1 MDINYLS
8 STGLTTNLAASIV
21 ESGDNYIRFSNG
33 IQMCFGSVATNNV
46 IDQMQSFTK
55 GEYHDLKNVITYPKP
70 FVIRTGVAPFTIAI
84 RSNGF
89 PFEAPTIDNCIIVI
103 GTSSTET
110 SMGLRIYTLADRDY
124 SNEGV
129 AAFDMGYLAIGKW
142 K

>member
-8 STGLTTNLAASIV
+8 ATGLTASLTASIV

-70 FVIRTGVAPFTIAI
+70 FVIRDFIAPFTIAI
-84 RSNGF
+84 RSNSF
-89 PFEAPTIDNCIIVI
+89 PYDKPTIDNCINVI

-124 SNEGV
+124 RNEGV